1 MADPVPVGIKM
12 PYRRGNQGFFEQTYS
27 DMERALNN
35 LKMLLMTAKGERPLM
50 PTYGSDLREIL
61 FEGNAEGFT
70 DDLLEDAVKEATELW
85 MPEVLIISVVVDRDL
100 VNNPSQATV
109 LIKFSVINIP
119 DSTQEL
125 TLGVSA

>member
-1 MADPVPVGIKM
+1 M
-12 PYRRGNQGFFEQTYS
+12 PFRGGKQGYFAQTYS

-61 FEGNAEGFT
+61 FESNTEGFT
-70 DDLLEDAVKEATELW
+70 DDLIEDAVKEAVELW
-85 MPEVLIISVVVDRDL
+85 MPEALIISVEVVRDL

>member
-1 MADPVPVGIKM
+1 LADLVPVGIKM
-12 PYRRGNQGFFEQTYS
+12 PFRGGKQGYFAQTYS

-61 FEGNAEGFT
+61 FESNTEGFT
-70 DDLLEDAVKEATELW
+70 DDLIEDAVKEAVELW
-85 MPEVLIISVVVDRDL
+85 MPEALIISVEVVRDL